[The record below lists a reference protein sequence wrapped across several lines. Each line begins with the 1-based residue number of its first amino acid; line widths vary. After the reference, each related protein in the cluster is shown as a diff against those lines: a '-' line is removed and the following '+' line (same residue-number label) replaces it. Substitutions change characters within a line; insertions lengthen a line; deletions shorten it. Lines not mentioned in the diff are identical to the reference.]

1 VYNFADSDFNF
12 SRGVDSN
19 DLGIWEAGFGSVGI
33 SYAQGDADGDG
44 KVTGLDFLRWQQEY
58 TGVFPAVAA
67 VPEPNIMA
75 SPLLPKTI

>member
-1 VYNFADSDFNF
+1 
-12 SRGVDSN
+12 
-19 DLGIWEAGFGSVGI
+19 VGI

-67 VPEPNIMA
+67 VPEPSIFTLA
-75 SPLLPKTI
+75 PFALLGAGFRRRRQATDFEVS